1 MRRKRPL
8 IAAAAVAAV
17 LVLALVAA
25 ETLIVKIQTTQLRRN
40 PQFFSPGVATLKA
53 GDRLEK
59 LGEAAGWIQVRTP
72 SGATGWVHGSAVAP
86 PRTQLL
92 AGSAD
97 MKTQATAN
105 EVTLAGKGF
114 NKQVEDSYRAQN
126 PSVSYVWVD
135 RMVQQRV
142 AMAEIQDFLKRG
154 LLNVSGAPK

>member
-1 MRRKRPL
+1 MRRKRSL
-8 IAAAAVAAV
+8 LGAAALAAV

-40 PQFFSPGVATLKA
+40 PQFFSPGFASLKA

-59 LGEAAGWIQVRTP
+59 LSEAAGWMQVRTA
-72 SGATGWVHGSAVAP
+72 SGAVGWIHGSAVAP
-86 PRTQLL
+86 PSTQLL
-92 AGSAD
+92 AGSGG

-114 NKQVEDSYRAQN
+114 NKQVEDSYRVKNA
-126 PSVSYVWVD
+126 SISYVWVD

-142 AMAEIQDFLKRG
+142 AMAQVEEFLKRG
-154 LLNVSGAPK
+154 RLNVSGGPK